1 MNPREVVLEA
11 FGLGVPERVPVAFF
25 GAGVWTIFNS
35 GNTFLSFIG
44 EPEKYADTLVKYSKI
59 LQSDIVYC
67 GSGYNNFHA
76 AALGGRIK
84 IRQVGAPDL
93 EAPLINTPEDLNKM
107 NLDKIDEDKT
117 VATIRKATRLVAGR
131 IGNEYLVTTT
141 SWGPFTL
148 GAQLRG
154 VEALM
159 RDVFKNPEFAR
170 RVVDLAADVLLKFY
184 EPIIEEGI
192 IDTISIADPT
202 ASGDLI
208 SRKHFEALALPYLK
222 KVIKYMKS
230 KNVNILL
237 HICGNTSDKLD
248 LIASTGA
255 TCFALDYKVDIG
267 TAKEML
273 RGKMCIAGNVDPV
286 RVLNDKKPEEV
297 RNASMECIRKAAEG
311 GGYVLMPGCD
321 HPPSVPLDSIK
332 AFIGAAKKYKID

>member
-11 FGLGVPERVPVAFF
+11 FKLGVPERVPVAFF

-44 EPEKYADTLVKYSKI
+44 EPEKYADALVKYSKI

-76 AALGGRIK
+76 AALGGKIK

-93 EAPLINTPEDLNKM
+93 EASLINAPEDLDKM

-117 VATIRKATRLVAGR
+117 VATIRKATRLVAER
-131 IGNEYLVTTT
+131 IGEEYLVTTT

-170 RVVDLAADVLLKFY
+170 QVIDLAADVILKFY
-184 EPIIEEGI
+184 EPLIEERV

-222 KVIKYMKS
+222 KVTKYINS
-230 KNVNILL
+230 KNVNVLQ
-237 HICGNTSDKLD
+237 HICGNTADKLD
-248 LIASTGA
+248 LMTDTGA
-255 TCFALDYKVDIG
+255 MCFSLDHKVDIG
-267 TAKEML
+267 AAKQAL
-273 RGKMCIAGNVDPV
+273 KGKICIGGNVDPV

-297 RNASMECIRKAAEG
+297 RNAALECIRKAAEG

-321 HPPSVPLDSIK
+321 HPPSVPLDNIK
-332 AFIGAAKKYKID
+332 AFIGAAKKYEID